1 MPVVTAVRH
10 FGIVVEDLER
20 ALRFYRDLLGLKV
33 VRTMEESGVYLDRIL
48 GLSDA
53 RVTTVKLG
61 TDDGATLVELL
72 KFTSHGDGYAATRPI
87 YQIGPS
93 HVAFTVDDLDAAYL
107 TLVGA
112 GIVFTASPQL
122 SPDGYAKLAYCY
134 DPDCTAVELV
144 QVLR

>member
-1 MPVVTAVRH
+1 M
-10 FGIVVEDLER
+10 
-20 ALRFYRDLLGLKV
+20 
-33 VRTMEESGVYLDRIL
+33 
-48 GLSDA
+48 
-53 RVTTVKLG
+53 KLWA
-61 TDDGATLVELL
+61 DDGVTLVELL
-72 KFTSHGDGYAATRPI
+72 RFTSHGDGSAATRPI

-107 TLVGA
+107 TLVRA

-134 DPDCTAVELV
+134 DPDRTPVEPV